1 MSVRNI
7 PRTVGIL
14 CGAGDAEL
22 WTFGRVHCGVW
33 KAPMLGHNTVDL
45 SARHL
50 TDSKAMASPFSPAHA
65 SRSPLP
71 EKKKSTARLKQTLTD
86 LILILENMHMA

>member
-1 MSVRNI
+1 
-7 PRTVGIL
+7 
-14 CGAGDAEL
+14 
-22 WTFGRVHCGVW
+22 
-33 KAPMLGHNTVDL
+33 MLGHNTVDL

-65 SRSPLP
+65 SRSPPP
-71 EKKKSTARLKQTLTD
+71 EKKKKSTARLKQTLTD